1 MTAWTDFVRDFA
13 KRNNL
18 TYGCA
23 LSDPNCSAE
32 YKAKKPT
39 KGAKTKKEKKENES
53 MGAEDTLA
61 EQKAK
66 RKAHKDRTTSLKA
79 KVNKKQVEKQLVE
92 SVGMLG
98 EDKDAPAPPS
108 RAVSQSEPTTTAP
121 AKKKAGRPKKYATA
135 EEAKEAKR
143 VKTIESNKRRYEEKK
158 KGKGVVGGATSKQ
171 KGISAEIRGRL
182 ENIRPDDRYAIQI
195 KDQLSNIIHSADLNP
210 KPSNRYKDL
219 TNSFDAKAEE
229 TIKKGL
235 NLLHIEAQHAIM
247 KPHAPKLPKKRGR
260 PPKTP
265 AKIIP
270 ANQIHIPLPKQR
282 PTKADTS
289 ALQEQ
294 LENDRETARQIALQ
308 QERELHKAVVGV
320 PKSRGRPP
328 QRGKGVVAGYT
339 TEGDNGL
346 SHIYPLSYDHIE
358 KLLSHLL

>member
-39 KGAKTKKEKKENES
+39 KGAKTKKEKNENES

-108 RAVSQSEPTTTAP
+108 RAVSQSDPTTTAP

-135 EEAKEAKR
+135 EEAKEAKK
-143 VKTIESNKRRYEEKK
+143 VKTIESNNRRREAKK
-158 KGKGVVGGATSKQ
+158 KGVVGGATSKQ

-182 ENIRPDDRYAIQI
+182 DNIPSHDRYAIQI

-210 KPSNRYKDL
+210 KPSNPYKDI
-219 TNSFDAKAEE
+219 TNSFDPKAEK
-229 TIKKGL
+229 TISKAL
-235 NLLHIEAQHAIM
+235 DLLHQDAKVAIL
-247 KPHAPKLPKKRGR
+247 KPHAPKLPAKKKGR
-260 PPKTP
+260 PPKNPTKILKP
-265 AKIIP
+265 AKV
-270 ANQIHIPLPKQR
+270 PLPTQR
-282 PTKADTS
+282 PTKEDYS

-294 LENDRETARQIALQ
+294 LESDRETARKLALQ
-308 QERELHKAVVGV
+308 QERELHKPVLELPA
-320 PKSRGRPP
+320 PAKKKGRPP
-328 QRGKGVVAGYT
+328 KGRGIVAGYT

-358 KLLSHLL
+358 KLLHHLL